1 VESFLPRL
9 RENVMHRD
17 NPSTNSGSEI
27 LLPHALYRGLYVRVA
42 NRLGVDP
49 SYVSRVARG
58 ERNST
63 QVENALRQDIQE
75 ISRKLGRRTASSEAA
90 SVQSADTGKRLK
102 SVVKRNRTWIRQEW
116 LRHHQSDRNSRKIRL
131 SPRNRVSPVMPV
143 VDEAVQIMKFSVR
156 EIPTVRMRAAEQHGR
171 IRRAQKY
178 TPAALVE
185 DYNLIRRCITS
196 LAEKHFSELDSHL
209 LFHDYAHLDEVI
221 DVQLQ
226 RALSN
231 FLDVA

>member
-1 VESFLPRL
+1 
-9 RENVMHRD
+9 M
-17 NPSTNSGSEI
+17 
-27 LLPHALYRGLYVRVA
+27 A
-42 NRLGVDP
+42 
-49 SYVSRVARG
+49 
-58 ERNST
+58 
-63 QVENALRQDIQE
+63 
-75 ISRKLGRRTASSEAA
+75 
-90 SVQSADTGKRLK
+90 
-102 SVVKRNRTWIRQEW
+102 
-116 LRHHQSDRNSRKIRL
+116 
-131 SPRNRVSPVMPV
+131 
-143 VDEAVQIMKFSVR
+143 
-156 EIPTVRMRAAEQHGR
+156 